1 MMNLGIYEIAK
12 EGLEDYLE
20 ELTDKV
26 NQYIYYENKLLNL
39 TLDDTSSLILK
50 IIVDCTLFHLKSIS
64 IKELVDMT
72 HLSKSTISHRINLL
86 EKANYII
93 RIKESRQTYFSF
105 NLDSL

>member
-1 MMNLGIYEIAK
+1 MFLDI
-12 EGLEDYLE
+12 LEDYLE

-50 IIVDCTLFHLKSIS
+50 IIVDCTLFHLKNIS